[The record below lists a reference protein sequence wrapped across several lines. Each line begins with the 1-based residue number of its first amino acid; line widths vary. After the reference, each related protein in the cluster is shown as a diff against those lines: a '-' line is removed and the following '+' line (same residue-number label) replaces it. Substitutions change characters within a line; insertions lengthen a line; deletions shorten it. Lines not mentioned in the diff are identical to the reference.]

1 LFFGCPYFFKYT
13 EVVKMIG
20 SPMSF
25 LLYGIALVVV
35 FAGIIFYNYSKK
47 RKDYVEEAKYRMLD
61 DDDD

>member
-1 LFFGCPYFFKYT
+1 
-13 EVVKMIG
+13 MIG